1 MSDQEERRTAQDR
14 LTRAYDRMM
23 ERVRETIGG
32 VEKNALPTLQHRI
45 EAAKE
50 KAVELGELTRDE
62 AERIAEYLKRDL
74 RDAAEHLTNTGR
86 DLRDW
91 LRFDLDLI
99 EDRLRDLFA
108 RAVDQTRVE
117 LAQLQNQAPLI
128 REYHS
133 GEITG
138 IGTLQCVNCGKSVRF
153 HATSRIPPCPKCHGA
168 AFVRTSN
175 GKE

>member
-1 MSDQEERRTAQDR
+1 MSNQEERRNAQDR
-14 LTRAYDRMM
+14 LTHAYDRMM
-23 ERVRETIGG
+23 ERVRTTISG
-32 VEKNALPTLQHRI
+32 VEKHAIPPLQHSI

-50 KAVELGELTRDE
+50 KAVELGELTREE

-74 RDAAEHLTNTGR
+74 HDAAEYLTNTGR

-99 EDRLRDLFA
+99 EDRLRDMFSQ
-108 RAVDQTRVE
+108 AVDQTRVE
-117 LAQLQNQAPLI
+117 LAQLQNQAPPI

-153 HATSRIPPCPKCHGA
+153 HTTSRIPPCPKCHGSV
-168 AFVRTSN
+168 FVRTSA